1 MPFVVAQFAQ
11 AARVRLADY
20 QAGQDKQTLG
30 SQTES
35 GHCQQ

>member
-1 MPFVVAQFAQ
+1 MSSVVAQFAQ
-11 AARVRLADY
+11 AARVRLAGY
-20 QAGQDKQTLG
+20 RAGQDKQTLG